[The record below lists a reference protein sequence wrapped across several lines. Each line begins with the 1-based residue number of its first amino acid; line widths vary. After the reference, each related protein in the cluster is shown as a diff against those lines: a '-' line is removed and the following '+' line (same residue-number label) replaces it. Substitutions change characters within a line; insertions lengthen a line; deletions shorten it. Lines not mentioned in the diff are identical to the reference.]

1 MFLLQNNFLTNSFLP
16 FFFLFLK
23 DYSVFWFVSTWNQP
37 PDLRYLQASKH
48 CLIGSRV
55 MSHIHNKAVPLTFL
69 QVSMTCLRQL
79 RSQSQCC
86 WTHHYCSFP
95 IKGKQHT
102 CTNLSLNTQHRHRNN
117 AIGQHTHC
125 IWNMDTKHLN
135 DACKSYLI
143 TAVDINSI
151 IQDYCIISS
160 EKFKSGWTLHITV
173 HNNTCCMF

>member
-48 CLIGSRV
+48 CLIKSRV

-69 QVSMTCLRQL
+69 QVSVTCLRQL
-79 RSQSQCC
+79 WSQSQCC

-95 IKGKQHT
+95 IKGKHT

-160 EKFKSGWTLHITV
+160 EKFKSGWTLTHHSTQ
-173 HNNTCCMF
+173 